1 VCEHDGRIVA
11 ANRRARDLAGVR
23 LDAGA
28 TCCSVLGCGRPGTP
42 LDGGCVSRMALEA
55 GAVRVPELRLELPAG
70 GVSVTAAP
78 LPPWRTR
85 VVIELRQVR
94 ATGAARP
101 DGQRL
106 QIFAL
111 GRLRVETAERP
122 LSGDWLDQRPGQL
135 LRCLVCARHRAVPIE
150 VLAEAIWRQAG
161 PSAPNTVRHFVSALR
176 DRLEPDRVRHAESS
190 FVVSRR
196 GGYALDA
203 DHVWIDAD
211 EFEAEAQDGLRAL
224 AAGDAAA
231 ARASLER
238 AVALYRGDLLADDPY
253 AEWAL
258 PERERLRALVANALR
273 NLARL
278 TADEPER
285 ALAHLERLAQL
296 EPFDNDAARELISA
310 WLRLGRRSRAA
321 RYYQAFRLR
330 LLREFGEQ
338 PDFELH
344 DIVPSRLAPA
354 RAVG

>member
-1 VCEHDGRIVA
+1 VCERDGRILA
-11 ANRRARDLAGVR
+11 ANRRAREIAGVR

-28 TCCSVLGCGRPGTP
+28 TCCNVLGCGRPGTP
-42 LDGGCVSRMALEA
+42 LDGGCLSRMAFEA
-55 GAVRVPELRLELPAG
+55 GGMGSSEFRLDLPAG
-70 GVSVTAAP
+70 AVSVTAAP

-85 VVIELRQVR
+85 VVIELRR
-94 ATGAARP
+94 AATVTAP
-101 DGQRL
+101 PQGQQL
-106 QIFAL
+106 KIFAL

-122 LSGDWLDQRPGQL
+122 LSGDWVDQRPGQL
-135 LRCLVCARHRAVPIE
+135 LRCLICAQHRTVPIE

-161 PSAPNTVRHFVSALR
+161 PQAPNTVRHFVSALR

-203 DHVWIDAD
+203 RHVWIDVD
-211 EFEAEAQDGLRAL
+211 EFEVEAQDGLRAL

-258 PERERLRALVANALR
+258 PERERLRALVANCLRALG
-273 NLARL
+273 RL

-296 EPFDNDAARELISA
+296 DPFDNDAARELISA

-338 PDFELH
+338 PDFELY
-344 DIVPSRLAPA
+344 DIVPSRVASA
-354 RAVG
+354 HVAG